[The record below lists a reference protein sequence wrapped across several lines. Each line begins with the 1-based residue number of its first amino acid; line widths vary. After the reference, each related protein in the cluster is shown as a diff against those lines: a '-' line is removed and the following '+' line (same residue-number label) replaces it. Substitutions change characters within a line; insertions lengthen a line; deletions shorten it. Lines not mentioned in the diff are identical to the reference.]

1 MKLFRK
7 IRKNLLISGKT
18 KSYLIYAFGEIFLI
32 VVGILIAWK
41 INDLN
46 EINKNRI
53 VEVKIYQSLNDE
65 LNSNLSLLD
74 SSIFRYA
81 ENIQTIQNTI
91 NSIRSQPQELTEE
104 IKHGIITV
112 NYTPTKLQTG
122 SMSSINS
129 TNKFEFI
136 ESDSLR
142 DLIAAYPNELD
153 NFETQE
159 AKINNLIVNRLQ
171 PEIELHISLIDIL
184 LSRDLNNKEVQY
196 VSNQSDYEE
205 LLNSRKF
212 QNILVDRLLQT
223 ENQLTISNNLRDKT
237 QMIAFKLNKELEN

>member
-18 KSYLIYAFGEIFLI
+18 KSYLIYAFGEISLI

-41 INDLN
+41 INNLN

-53 VEVKIYQSLNDE
+53 VEVKIYQSLNEE
-65 LNSNLSLLD
+65 LNANLILLD
-74 SSIFRYA
+74 SSIYRYA
-81 ENIQTIQNTI
+81 ENVQTIQKTI
-91 NSIRSQPQELTEE
+91 HSIRSQPKELTEE
-104 IKHGIITV
+104 LKDGIISV
-112 NYTPTKLQTG
+112 NYTPTKLHSG

-171 PEIELHISLIDIL
+171 PEIELHI

>member
-91 NSIRSQPQELTEE
+91 NSIRSQPQKLTEE
-104 IKHGIITV
+104 IKDGIIRV
-112 NYTPTKLQTG
+112 NYTPTKLHSG

-153 NFETQE
+153 NFEIQE

-171 PEIELHISLIDIL
+171 PELETHISLLDIL
-184 LSRDLNNKEVQY
+184 LIRDKKNTEVKF
-196 VSNQSDYEE
+196 VSDESDYME
-205 LLNSRKF
+205 LLNSRRF

-223 ENQLTISNNLRDKT
+223 ENQLIISNSLREKT
-237 QMIAFKLNKELEN
+237 QMIAFKLNKELDN

>member
-91 NSIRSQPQELTEE
+91 NSIRSQPQKLTEE
-104 IKHGIITV
+104 IKDGIIRV
-112 NYTPTKLQTG
+112 NYTPTKLHSG
-122 SMSSINS
+122 SMS
-129 TNKFEFI
+129 EF
-136 ESDSLR
+136 
-142 DLIAAYPNELD
+142 
-153 NFETQE
+153 
-159 AKINNLIVNRLQ
+159 
-171 PEIELHISLIDIL
+171 H
-184 LSRDLNNKEVQY
+184 
-196 VSNQSDYEE
+196 
-205 LLNSRKF
+205 
-212 QNILVDRLLQT
+212 
-223 ENQLTISNNLRDKT
+223 
-237 QMIAFKLNKELEN
+237 

>member
-18 KSYLIYAFGEIFLI
+18 KSYLIYAFGEISLI

-41 INDLN
+41 INNLN

-53 VEVKIYQSLNDE
+53 VEVKIYQSLNEE
-65 LNSNLSLLD
+65 LNANLILLD
-74 SSIFRYA
+74 SSIYRYA
-81 ENIQTIQNTI
+81 ENVQTIQKTI
-91 NSIRSQPQELTEE
+91 HSIRSQPKELTEE
-104 IKHGIITV
+104 LKDGIISV
-112 NYTPTKLQTG
+112 NYTPTKLHSG